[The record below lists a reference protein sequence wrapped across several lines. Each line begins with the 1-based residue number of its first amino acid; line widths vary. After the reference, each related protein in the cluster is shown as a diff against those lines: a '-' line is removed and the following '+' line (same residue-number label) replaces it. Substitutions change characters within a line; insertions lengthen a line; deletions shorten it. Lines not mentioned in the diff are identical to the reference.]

1 MTPAGHSPLGYS
13 GLERYKECSGSVAL
27 IASLPPGAG
36 EGDPEYR
43 NAGTAAHE
51 AWAWCLR
58 EGRDAWEASESTWGE
73 KSDYWLTADDLV
85 AGQTYLDDARARIKA
100 VPVEH
105 KASVIVLI
113 EELFHAPAIHE
124 LAWGTIDLGLIA
136 GFYCEITDYKHG
148 EGIFVEAVENPQL
161 MGYACLV
168 LAKYPFIKHF
178 KLRIMQPRC
187 QYTGPREW
195 EISAEDLIQ
204 WRETVLKP
212 AMQLAELK
220 GNLSPQALKPG
231 PWCRFC
237 KAKEALAC
245 PALEEDARLVGSL
258 VPSAPGIVTNERL
271 GELYGMIETL
281 NMRIKAIKDEAE
293 KRVLAGEEIPGIKT
307 VAKKADRLWKDTA
320 TNALTAALGPEV
332 MENKLKSPAVVEKL
346 SPNAKALVAEY
357 AYTPDYGLT
366 IAPMSDRR
374 KEVKPQGMPEK
385 FGKLLDN
392 PAKKS

>member
-1 MTPAGHSPLGYS
+1 M
-13 GLERYKECSGSVAL
+13 
-27 IASLPPGAG
+27 
-36 EGDPEYR
+36 
-43 NAGTAAHE
+43 AHE

-58 EGRDAWEASESTWGE
+58 EGRDAWEATEQAW
-73 KSDYWLTADDLV
+73 DLDADDLA
-85 AGQTYLDDARARIKA
+85 AGQIYLDDARARIKA
-100 VPVEH
+100 VPIEH

-113 EELFHAPAIHE
+113 EEQFHAPAIHE
-124 LAWGTIDLGLIA
+124 LAWGTVDLGLIA

-148 EGIFVEAVENPQL
+148 EGIFVDAVDNPQL
-161 MGYACLV
+161 MGYACLA
-168 LAKYPFIKHF
+168 LAKYPFIKQF

-195 EISAEDLIQ
+195 EISAEDLLVWQ
-204 WRETVLKP
+204 RDVLKP
-212 AMQLAELK
+212 AMQIASNTSLPRSRLI
-220 GNLSPQALKPG
+220 PG

-245 PALEEDARLVGSL
+245 PALEQNALTVAQSHETPALLSD
-258 VPSAPGIVTNERL
+258 ERL

-293 KRVLAGEEIPGIKT
+293 RRMLAGGTVPGVKT

-320 TNALTAALGPEV
+320 QAALVAAVGPDV
-332 MENKLKSPAVVEKL
+332 LSTGLKSPAVVEKL
-346 SPNAKALVAEY
+346 NPRAKALVAEY

-374 KEVKPQGMPEK
+374 KTVSVQGLDNK
-385 FGKLLDN
+385 FQKLLDK
-392 PAKKS
+392 PAPKA